1 MTILEELYMGKISF
15 FERRIPP
22 STAYTKAMKNRA
34 DVEEKLAATL
44 NEEEKQLLEQLGN
57 AEGDICDFIRYDTYA
72 AAFKLGVLLM
82 AEIFVSEQHPPL

>member
-57 AEGDICDFIRYDTYA
+57 AEGDICDFIRYDTYT
-72 AAFKLGVLLM
+72 AAFRLGVQLM
-82 AEIFVSEQHPPL
+82 AEIYAGDNRLPL